1 MLKTIIIKHW
11 SHVKAAYFNITV
23 YVLVTS
29 VIMSGPREVIIAT
42 ESSLPS
48 GFCATKAYWKKG
60 SFYFY
65 TVFSLVRFR
74 KRSRF
79 GSKQTLSTKP

>member
-1 MLKTIIIKHW
+1 MLKTMIIKHW
-11 SHVKAAYFNITV
+11 SHVKAAYFNVTV
-23 YVLVTS
+23 PPVTS
-29 VIMSGPREVIIAT
+29 VIMSGPKEVIIAT

-48 GFCATKAYWKKG
+48 GFSATKAYWQKG
-60 SFYFY
+60 LFYFY
-65 TVFSLVRFR
+65 TIFSSVRFR